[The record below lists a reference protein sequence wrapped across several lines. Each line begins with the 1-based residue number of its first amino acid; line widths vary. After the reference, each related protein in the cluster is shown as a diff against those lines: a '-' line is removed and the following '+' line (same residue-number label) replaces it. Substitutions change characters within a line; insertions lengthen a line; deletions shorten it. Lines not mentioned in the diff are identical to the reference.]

1 MFRYPLDQQKPQII
15 DHHSQEETFLIFQLS
30 KKAKLAQDKYE
41 LLYLE
46 FFKVLY
52 VPEHKKELKGN
63 GEATFSN
70 NNNNYSNNN
79 N

>member
-1 MFRYPLDQQKPQII
+1 
-15 DHHSQEETFLIFQLS
+15 LS